1 MSEKFSELSTSLIS
15 FIEKQHMFFVAT
27 ARSTGTVNVSPKGM
41 DSLKIINSK
50 KLVWLN
56 YTGSGNESA
65 AHILENPRMTIM
77 FCSFEL
83 KPLILRLYGKA
94 QAIHPRDESW
104 QEYLALFPEKS
115 GARQLF
121 SMDIDLVQTSC
132 GFAVPFY
139 EFKEDRN
146 ALVKWSG
153 PKGDEGIQDYWQEKN
168 QHSIDG
174 FPTEILKG
182 SVKEET

>member
-1 MSEKFSELSTSLIS
+1 MSEKFPELSPPLIS
-15 FIEKQHMFFVAT
+15 FIEKQHIFFVGT

-41 DSLKIINSK
+41 DSLKIINPN
-50 KLVWLN
+50 KLIWLN
-56 YTGSGNESA
+56 YTGSGNEPA

-83 KPLILRLYGKA
+83 KPLILRVYGQA

-104 QEYLALFPEKS
+104 QEYLNLFPEKS
-115 GARQLF
+115 GARQFF

-139 EFKEDRN
+139 EFKDDRN
-146 ALVKWSG
+146 ALIHWSG
-153 PKGDEGIQDYWQEKN
+153 PKGKEGIQAYWQEKN

-174 FPTEILKG
+174 FPTEILKD
-182 SVKEET
+182 SANN